1 MSVASQ
7 VDWLKSRISRQPNK
21 WKHPDAFQRFMHQL
35 KQEDPIKYQLPDYAS
50 HNSRYR
56 LFSSWGM
63 DVVCIKPQSERH
75 DQVIVYFHGGGYVN
89 QPNQFHLS
97 FLEEISDRSRAI
109 IYMPVYPKV
118 PHFCALDAY
127 EQLNVFYNHLL
138 KEHPLCQMVW
148 MGDSAGAGLA
158 LGLSMTFRDQSDPQ
172 PDTLILM
179 SPWLDIRLSNPLSEQ
194 MERKDPMLGVYGL
207 RKVGHMWGRG
217 LDARDSRISPFYDEG
232 NLSQL
237 VYIIMGTNE
246 LFLPDA
252 REFREKLRLQKVN
265 LVYEEYRGMP
275 HVFPLVNYPESK
287 KARNRI
293 IEILTLDK

>member
-1 MSVASQ
+1 MYLVELGFDSKEPILLNVSEEIF
-7 VDWLKSRISRQPNK
+7 SRIQKDGRIRTS
-21 WKHPDAFQRFMHQL
+21 
-35 KQEDPIKYQLPDYAS
+35 PIGTIYPCHTIIALNTLCWLGYAHDTRLAPVIDYLLQHRYQD
-50 HNSRYR
+50 
-56 LFSSWGM
+56 
-63 DVVCIKPQSERH
+63 
-75 DQVIVYFHGGGYVN
+75 GGGYVN